1 MIPQE
6 DLTTALSAVVEAFDK
21 LHIQHCI
28 GGSVASSFHG
38 AARGT
43 MDVDLLCELTSE
55 RMSDFLACFNEDY
68 YVSESAV
75 RDAIERQSCFNLIHL
90 PTSFK
95 IDVFVSEGR
104 PFDSIRLERAKRERI
119 GTSPAITVSMSSA
132 EDVVVSK
139 LEWFRKGHETSERQW
154 DDVSRL
160 MRLIAATA
168 DVAYL
173 REAAESINVADLLQ
187 RLLDQT

>member
-1 MIPQE
+1 
-6 DLTTALSAVVEAFDK
+6 
-21 LHIQHCI
+21 
-28 GGSVASSFHG
+28 
-38 AARGT
+38 
-43 MDVDLLCELTSE
+43 
-55 RMSDFLACFNEDY
+55 
-68 YVSESAV
+68 
-75 RDAIERQSCFNLIHL
+75 
-90 PTSFK
+90 
-95 IDVFVSEGR
+95 
-104 PFDSIRLERAKRERI
+104 
-119 GTSPAITVSMSSA
+119 MSSA